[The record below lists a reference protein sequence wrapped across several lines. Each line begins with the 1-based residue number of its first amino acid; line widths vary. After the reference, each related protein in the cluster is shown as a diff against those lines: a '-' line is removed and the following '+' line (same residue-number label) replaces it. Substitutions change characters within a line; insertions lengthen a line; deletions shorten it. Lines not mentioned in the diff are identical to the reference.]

1 MRVARRLINKG
12 YSVLNGQSERAFDAI
27 HCFSIFYK
35 GLRQLN
41 CLQYTSL
48 FSLYRPAEII
58 SVSVKKN
65 NSSNNYDGER
75 CRPKLSGL
83 NDNA

>member
-1 MRVARRLINKG
+1 MRVARRLINRG

-58 SVSVKKN
+58 SVSVKKIIILVIITMV
-65 NSSNNYDGER
+65 SVAD
-75 CRPKLSGL
+75 LS
-83 NDNA
+83 

>member
-12 YSVLNGQSERAFDAI
+12 YSELNGQSERAFDAI

-35 GLRQLN
+35 GLHQLN

-58 SVSVKKN
+58 SVSVKKS

-83 NDNA
+83 NNNA

>member
-58 SVSVKKN
+58 SVSVKKIIILVIITMV
-65 NSSNNYDGER
+65 SVAD
-75 CRPKLSGL
+75 LS
-83 NDNA
+83 

>member
-12 YSVLNGQSERAFDAI
+12 YSELNGQSERAFDAI

-35 GLRQLN
+35 GLHQLN

-58 SVSVKKN
+58 SVKKS

-83 NDNA
+83 NNNA

>member
-1 MRVARRLINKG
+1 MRVARRLINRG
-12 YSVLNGQSERAFDAI
+12 YSELNGQSERAFDAI

-58 SVSVKKN
+58 SVSVKKIIILVIITMV
-65 NSSNNYDGER
+65 SVAD
-75 CRPKLSGL
+75 LS
-83 NDNA
+83 